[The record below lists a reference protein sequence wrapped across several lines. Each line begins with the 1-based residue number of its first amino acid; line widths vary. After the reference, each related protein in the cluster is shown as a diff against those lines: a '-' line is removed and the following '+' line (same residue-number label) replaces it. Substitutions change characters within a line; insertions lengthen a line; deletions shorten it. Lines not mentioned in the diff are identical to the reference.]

1 MPSQTFRE
9 LGAAL
14 KRGAFEPVYY
24 LHGPEDV
31 LKEDALRFLLDR
43 ALDPGLRDFNLDHR
57 SAGQLD
63 PEAIESLCSTL
74 PMMAE
79 RRAVV
84 IRDIEQWKRKTKA
97 RTAFLQYLERPSPE
111 TIVVLVQSAAED
123 GEDKELARRAVSVH
137 FPPATAA
144 EAEKWLARQ
153 AAVLGVAFAPG
164 AAEHLLRCTGPDLS
178 AIRLELDKLAAL
190 PAGTGITVEQVGD
203 LVGIRS
209 GETIYDWRDA
219 VLAGEPGTG
228 VALLSRVLDQPG
240 VSGVKLVTLLGTTL
254 VGLGVTRAAY
264 DSGTRGAALERLAFD
279 ALRAARPFGLGN
291 WKDETVRWAR
301 WASTWP
307 PPRLRDAL
315 AATLATDRALK
326 STTISDDRGLLA
338 DLTMTLALAR
348 QAAA

>member
-14 KRGAFEPVYY
+14 KKGAFEPVYY
-24 LHGPEDV
+24 FHGPEDV

-43 ALDPGLRDFNLDHR
+43 ALDPALRDFNLDQR

-79 RRAVV
+79 RRVVV
-84 IRDIEQWKRKTKA
+84 IRDVEQWKRKTKA
-97 RTAFLQYLERPSPE
+97 RTTFLAYLERPSPE
-111 TIVVLVQSAAED
+111 TIVVLVQGAAEE
-123 GEDKELARRAVSVH
+123 GEDKELARLAVSVC
-137 FPPATAA
+137 FAPATAS

-153 AAVLGVAFAPG
+153 AASLGIVFSTG

-190 PAGTGITVEQVGD
+190 PAGSEITVEQVGD
-203 LVGIRS
+203 LVGVRR
-209 GETIYDWRDA
+209 GETIFDWRDA
-219 VLAGEPGTG
+219 VIGGEPGKA
-228 VALLSRVLDQPG
+228 VALLGRVLDQPG

-264 DSGTRGAALERLAFD
+264 DRGTRGAALERLAFD

-291 WKDETVRWAR
+291 WKDETARWAR
-301 WASTWP
+301 WSAAWP
-307 PPRLRDAL
+307 PSRLRDAL
-315 AATLATDRALK
+315 VATLATDRALK
-326 STTISDDRGLLA
+326 STTLSDERGLLA
-338 DLTMTLALAR
+338 DLTMTLALGR
-348 QAAA
+348 EAAA